1 MADLRRTRQ
10 RATPPAVRR
19 RWGQTAG
26 GAAGLMLGLAGG
38 VRAARA
44 ALVDAPM
51 YYLHSFGSRGQP
63 IAHLTIALLILSI
76 AVVLIISI
84 AVLVGVLSRRT
95 RAVPLTAGRLPVE
108 RGGSGMV
115 WIYIGLALTTLALA
129 GSVTW
134 TMVTMAAIASPAKT
148 PRITIAIRGHQ
159 WWWEVR
165 YQNGDPA
172 RQFTTANELHIP
184 VGEPV
189 GIELTSADVIHT
201 FWVPALAGK
210 TDLIPGQTNTA
221 WIEAD
226 EPGVY
231 RGQCNEYCGQQHAHM
246 ALTLFAD
253 PPDKFQAW
261 WDAQV
266 AAASPPEAV
275 ADGRTRFTRQCGI
288 CHTVRGTLA
297 GGKVGPDLTHLM
309 SRSTIAAGMLP
320 NTIGNLSGWIA
331 NPQVIKPGSKMPD
344 LDLSGPDLQAIRSYL
359 LTLK

>member
-1 MADLRRTRQ
+1 MTHLGGDCGRT
-10 RATPPAVRR
+10 TPARLPVRLA
-19 RWGQTAG
+19 AG
-26 GAAGLMLGLAGG
+26 AAAGLALGLLGG
-38 VRAARA
+38 IPVASA

-51 YYLHSFGSRGQP
+51 FYLSSSGSRGQP
-63 IAHLTIALLILSI
+63 IATLTLALLGLAV

-84 AVLVGVLSRRT
+84 AVLAGVLMRRV
-95 RAVPLTAGRLPVE
+95 RANALTVGRLPVE
-108 RGGSGMV
+108 RGGTGMP
-115 WIYIGLALTTLALA
+115 WIYIGLALTIVALA

-134 TMVTMAAIASPAKT
+134 TMVTMAAIASPSKT

-159 WWWEVR
+159 WWWEVQYR
-165 YQNGDPA
+165 TGDPS
-172 RQFTTANELHIP
+172 RQFTTANEIHVP

-189 GIELTSADVIHT
+189 RLELTTADVIHT
-201 FWVPALAGK
+201 FWVPAISGK
-210 TDLIPGQTNTA
+210 TDLIPGQTNVT

-226 EPGVY
+226 QPGVY
-231 RGQCNEYCGQQHAHM
+231 RGQCNEYCGQQHANM
-246 ALTLFAD
+246 RLTLFAD

-266 AAASPPEAV
+266 AAASPPELV
-275 ADGRTRFTRQCGI
+275 AHGETQFTRQCGI

-320 NTIGNLSGWIA
+320 NTVGNLSGWIA
-331 NPQVIKPGSKMPD
+331 NPQVIKPGSMMPN
-344 LDLSGPDLQAIRSYL
+344 LDLSGPELDAVRNYV